1 MKIVLA
7 SRGSPLARWQ
17 AEETGRL
24 LRVAHPDAQ
33 VEISIVHS
41 TGDRDDRS
49 DLSSLGGTGVFTVE
63 IDRSVLS
70 GASDAGVHSLKDM
83 TTVLQDGLVLAGT
96 LARAP
101 TQDAL
106 VSRDGRGL
114 ADLPRGARVGTGSIR
129 RIAMLRRSRPDLEFV
144 SMRGN
149 VDTRLSKL
157 ARGEADAL
165 VMAVAGLQ
173 RLGLRDRIT
182 QVLEPPEFLP
192 AVGQGIIGLTCRA
205 DDKRTIRALY
215 SISDRES
222 FAEALAERALL
233 HALRGGCN
241 APVGARARAV
251 ENGISIRACVLS
263 ADGSQAVE
271 GELSGPFAAAE
282 EIGRKLAQD
291 LVERGAAKL
300 IDDARSR

>member
-1 MKIVLA
+1 VRIVLA

-17 AEETGRL
+17 AEETKRL
-24 LRVAHPDAQ
+24 LRAAHPGLE

-49 DLSSLGGTGVFTVE
+49 DLSSLGRTGVFTAE
-63 IDRSVLS
+63 IDRSVLE

-96 LARAP
+96 LARAA

-106 VSRDGRGL
+106 ISRGGVRL

-129 RIAMLRRSRPDLEFV
+129 RIAMLRRARPDLEFV

-165 VMAVAGLQ
+165 VMAVAGLE
-173 RLGLRDRIT
+173 RLGLGDRIT
-182 QVLEPPEFLP
+182 EVLGPPGFLP

-205 DDKRTIRALY
+205 GDERIRRMLD

-233 HALRGGCN
+233 HSLRGGCN

-263 ADGSQAVE
+263 ADGSQVVE
-271 GELSGPFAAAE
+271 GELAGPLDESEA
-282 EIGRKLAQD
+282 IGRRLAED
-291 LVERGAAKL
+291 LVGRGAAKL
-300 IDDARSR
+300 IDAARSR